1 MIGVVGGGQLAM
13 LLVEAGKKRDV
24 DVVVQTAAET
34 DPAAKKTKQVVL
46 QNPTSAEGTK
56 LLAEKSRLITF
67 ENEWIDIPSLLSLQN
82 NGVSFV
88 PRLQSIRPLINKI
101 TQRELLNSL
110 DIPCPDWLPVPL
122 ETLDKSSEIE
132 IPADWGFPLMAK
144 AAKGGYDGKGTK
156 IVKNL
161 KQLQEF
167 FQAKTEEQWML
178 EKWIPFDK
186 ELSIVSS
193 RDSKGI
199 VRSLPI
205 VETYQSKQV
214 CDWVLAPAD
223 INHDVDLMVK
233 NIASSLLAELDYVG
247 VLAIEFFYGTEG
259 LLVNEIAPRTHNSGH
274 FSIDACSSSQF
285 DQQICITAGI
295 DVPMPEMLVNGA
307 LMANLLGLQSNF
319 PISLDKRLDDLR
331 SIPGVKLH
339 WYEKEEEKKGRK
351 LGHVTYLLN
360 NEDPL
365 SRKKEALEILKIIRS
380 IWPTS

>member
-24 DVVVQTAAET
+24 DVVVQTPSKT
-34 DPAAKKTKQVVL
+34 DPAAKKTKKIIL
-46 QNPTSAEGTK
+46 YDPTNAEGTK
-56 LLAEKSRLITF
+56 LLAEKTPLITF
-67 ENEWIDIPSLLSLQN
+67 ENEWVDIPSLISLQD

-110 DIPCPDWLPVPL
+110 DIPCPDWVAIPL
-122 ETLDKSSEIE
+122 ENSSETHL
-132 IPADWGFPLMAK
+132 PANWRFPLMAK
-144 AAKGGYDGKGTK
+144 AAKGGYDGKGT
-156 IVKNL
+156 IIIKNL

-167 FQAKTEEQWML
+167 LEVQKAEQWML
-178 EKWIPFDK
+178 EKWISFDK

-233 NIASSLLAELDYVG
+233 NIVSSLLAELDYVG
-247 VLAIEFFYGTEG
+247 VIAIEFFYGPEG

-285 DQQICITAGI
+285 DQQICITSGI
-295 DVPMPEMLVNGA
+295 DVPTPEMLVDGA
-307 LMANLLGLQSNF
+307 LMANLLGLQSNY
-319 PISLDKRLDDLR
+319 PISLTQRLNNLR
-331 SIPGVKLH
+331 GIPGLNVH

-351 LGHVTYLLN
+351 LGHVTYILKN
-360 NEDPL
+360 KDAY
-365 SRKKEALEILKIIRS
+365 SRKKEALDVLKTIRS

>member
-24 DVVVQTAAET
+24 EVVVQTAVKT
-34 DPAAKKTKQVVL
+34 DPAAKKTNQLVL
-46 QNPTSAEGTK
+46 HDPTNPEGTK
-56 LLAEKSRLITF
+56 LLAEKTRLITF
-67 ENEWIDIPSLLSLQN
+67 ENEWVDISSLLSLEN

-110 DIPCPDWLPVPL
+110 DIPCPDWLAIPL
-122 ETLDKSSEIE
+122 KKSTEIDL
-132 IPADWGFPLMAK
+132 PADWGFPLMAK

-156 IVKNL
+156 IIKNL

-167 FQAKTEEQWML
+167 LSVEREGQWML
-178 EKWIPFDK
+178 EKWISFDK

-223 INHDVDLMVK
+223 INHDVDLMVR
-233 NIASSLLAELDYVG
+233 NIAASLLAELQYVG
-247 VLAIEFFYGTEG
+247 VIAIEFFYGSEG

-285 DQQICITAGI
+285 DQQICITSGI
-295 DVPMPEMLVNGA
+295 NVPMPEMLVNGA
-307 LMANLLGLQSNF
+307 LMANLLGLQSNY
-319 PISLDKRLDDLR
+319 PTSLTQRLDSLR
-331 SIPGVKLH
+331 DIPGLKVH
-339 WYEKEEEKKGRK
+339 WYDKEEEKKGRK

-360 NEDPL
+360 NKDAL
-365 SRKKEALEILKIIRS
+365 SRKKEALDVLQTIRS

>member
-13 LLVEAGKKRDV
+13 LLIEAGKKRDI
-24 DVVVQTAAET
+24 DVVVQTAAKT
-34 DPAAKKTKQVVL
+34 DPAAKKTNQVIL
-46 QNPTSAEGTK
+46 YDPKNPVGTK
-56 LLAEKSRLITF
+56 LLAEKTSLITF
-67 ENEWIDIPSLLSLQN
+67 ENEWVDISSLLSLEN

-88 PRLQSIRPLINKI
+88 PRLQSIKPLINKI

-110 DIPCPDWLPVPL
+110 DIPCPDWMAIPL
-122 ETLDKSSEIE
+122 KKSSEIDL
-132 IPADWGFPLMAK
+132 PADWGFPLMAK

-156 IVKNL
+156 IIKNL

-167 FQAKTEEQWML
+167 LVIEREEQWML
-178 EKWIPFDK
+178 EKWISFDK

-193 RDSKGI
+193 RDSKGV

-205 VETYQSKQV
+205 VETHQSKQV
-214 CDWVLAPAD
+214 CDWVLAPAE
-223 INHDVDLMVK
+223 INHDVDLMVR
-233 NIASSLLAELDYVG
+233 NIVASLLAELEYVG
-247 VLAIEFFYGTEG
+247 VIAIEFFYGSEG

-285 DQQICITAGI
+285 DQQICITSGI
-295 DVPMPEMLVNGA
+295 DVPIPEMLVNGA
-307 LMANLLGLQSNF
+307 LMANLLGLQSNY
-319 PISLDKRLDDLR
+319 PTSLTQRLDDLR
-331 SIPGVKLH
+331 SIPGLNVH

-360 NEDPL
+360 NKDAL
-365 SRKKEALEILKIIRS
+365 SRKKEALDVLQTIRS

>member
-13 LLVEAGKKRDV
+13 LLIEAGKKRNV
-24 DVVVQTAAET
+24 DVVVQTAAKT
-34 DPAAKKTKQVVL
+34 DPAAKKTNQLVL
-46 QNPTSAEGTK
+46 HDPTNPVGTK
-56 LLAEKSRLITF
+56 LLAEKTRLITF
-67 ENEWIDIPSLLSLQN
+67 ENEWVDISSLLSLEN

-110 DIPCPDWLPVPL
+110 DIPCPDWLAIPL
-122 ETLDKSSEIE
+122 KKSTEIDL
-132 IPADWGFPLMAK
+132 PADWGFPLMAK

-156 IVKNL
+156 IIKNL

-167 FQAKTEEQWML
+167 LSVEREGQWML
-178 EKWIPFDK
+178 EKWISFDK

-223 INHDVDLMVK
+223 INHDVDLMVR
-233 NIASSLLAELDYVG
+233 NIAASLLAELQYVG
-247 VLAIEFFYGTEG
+247 VIAIEFFYGSEG

-285 DQQICITAGI
+285 DQQICITSGI
-295 DVPMPEMLVNGA
+295 NVPMPEMLVNGA
-307 LMANLLGLQSNF
+307 LMANLLGLQSNY
-319 PISLDKRLDDLR
+319 PTSLTQRLDDLR
-331 SIPGVKLH
+331 GIPGLNVH

-360 NEDPL
+360 SKDAL
-365 SRKKEALEILKIIRS
+365 SRKKEALDVLQTIRS

>member
-24 DVVVQTAAET
+24 DVVVQTAAKT
-34 DPAAKKTKQVVL
+34 DPAAKKANQVIL
-46 QNPTSAEGTK
+46 HDPTNPVGTK
-56 LLAEKSRLITF
+56 LLAEKSCLITF
-67 ENEWIDIPSLLSLQN
+67 ENEWIDISSLLSLEN

-101 TQRELLNSL
+101 NQRELLNSL
-110 DIPCPDWLPVPL
+110 DIPCPDWLPIPIK
-122 ETLDKSSEIE
+122 KSSDIDL
-132 IPADWGFPLMAK
+132 PADWGFPLMAK

-156 IVKNL
+156 IIKNP

-167 FQAKTEEQWML
+167 LSIETEVQWML
-178 EKWIPFDK
+178 EKWVPFEK

-193 RDSKGI
+193 RDQNGV

-223 INHDVDLMVK
+223 INHDVDLMVR
-233 NIASSLLAELDYVG
+233 NIVSSLLAELDYVG
-247 VLAIEFFYGTEG
+247 VIAIEFFYGSEG
-259 LLVNEIAPRTHNSGH
+259 VLVNEIAPRTHNSGH

-285 DQQICITAGI
+285 DQQICITSGI
-295 DVPMPEMLVNGA
+295 NVPMPEMLVNGA
-307 LMANLLGLQSNF
+307 LMANLLGLQSNY
-319 PISLDKRLDDLR
+319 PITLSQRLDDLR
-331 SIPGVKLH
+331 SIPGLNVH

-351 LGHVTYLLN
+351 LGHVTYLLKN
-360 NEDPL
+360 KDAL
-365 SRKKEALEILKIIRS
+365 SRKKEALNVLKTIRS

>member
-13 LLVEAGKKRDV
+13 LLIEAGKKRNV
-24 DVVVQTAAET
+24 DVVVQTAAKT
-34 DPAAKKTKQVVL
+34 DPAAKKTNQLVL
-46 QNPTSAEGTK
+46 HDPTNPVGTK
-56 LLAEKSRLITF
+56 LLAEKTRLITF
-67 ENEWIDIPSLLSLQN
+67 ENEWVDISSLLSLEN

-110 DIPCPDWLPVPL
+110 DIPCPDWLAIPL
-122 ETLDKSSEIE
+122 KKSTEIDL
-132 IPADWGFPLMAK
+132 PADWGFPLMAK

-156 IVKNL
+156 IIKNL

-167 FQAKTEEQWML
+167 LSVEREGQWML
-178 EKWIPFDK
+178 EKWISFDK

-223 INHDVDLMVK
+223 INHDVDLMVR
-233 NIASSLLAELDYVG
+233 NIAASLLAELQYVG
-247 VLAIEFFYGTEG
+247 VIAIEFFYGSEG

-285 DQQICITAGI
+285 DQQICITSGI
-295 DVPMPEMLVNGA
+295 NVPMPEMLVNGA
-307 LMANLLGLQSNF
+307 LMANLLGLQSNY
-319 PISLDKRLDDLR
+319 PTSLTQRLDNLR
-331 SIPGVKLH
+331 GIPGLNVH

-360 NEDPL
+360 NKDAL
-365 SRKKEALEILKIIRS
+365 SRKKEALDVLQTIRS
-380 IWPTS
+380 IWPTP

>member
-13 LLVEAGKKRDV
+13 LLVEAGKRRDV
-24 DVVVQTAAET
+24 DVVVQTGANT

-46 QNPTSAEGTK
+46 NDPTNPDGTK
-56 LLAEKSRLITF
+56 LLAEKTRLITF
-67 ENEWIDIPSLLSLQN
+67 ENEWIDIPSLVSLEN
-82 NGVSFV
+82 NGVSFL
-88 PRLQSIRPLINKI
+88 PKLQSICPLINKI
-101 TQRELLNSL
+101 SQRELLNSL
-110 DIPCPDWLPVPL
+110 DIPCPDWLPIPL
-122 ETLDKSSEIE
+122 EKSSKIN
-132 IPADWGFPLMAK
+132 IPPDWTFPLMAK
-144 AAKGGYDGKGTK
+144 AARGGYDGKGTK
-156 IVKNL
+156 IIKNL

-167 FQAKTEEQWML
+167 IEVEREEPWML
-178 EKWIPFDK
+178 ERWVPFDK

-223 INHDVDLMVK
+223 VNHDVDLMVK
-233 NIASSLLAELDYVG
+233 NIVSSILAELDYVG
-247 VLAIEFFYGTEG
+247 VIAIEFFYGSEG

-274 FSIDACSSSQF
+274 FSIDACTSSQF
-285 DQQICITAGI
+285 DQQICITSGI
-295 DVPMPEMLVNGA
+295 NVPMPEMLVDGA
-307 LMANLLGLQSNF
+307 LMANLLGLQSNY
-319 PISLDKRLDDLR
+319 PLSLTQRLNNLR
-331 SIPGVKLH
+331 NIPGLNVH

-360 NEDPL
+360 NKDVL
-365 SRKKEALEILKIIRS
+365 SRKKEALEVLKKIRS

>member
-24 DVVVQTAAET
+24 DVVVQTAAKT
-34 DPAAKKTKQVVL
+34 DPAAKKTKQVILHDPKNAV
-46 QNPTSAEGTK
+46 GTK
-56 LLAEKSRLITF
+56 LLAEKSSLITF
-67 ENEWIDIPSLLSLQN
+67 ENEWVDIPSLLFLQN
-82 NGVSFV
+82 NGVSFI
-88 PRLQSIRPLINKI
+88 PRLQSISPLINKI

-110 DIPCPDWLPVPL
+110 DIPCPDWLPIPL
-122 ETLDKSSEIE
+122 EKVSKIDFPS
-132 IPADWGFPLMAK
+132 DWTFPMMAK

-156 IVKNL
+156 IIKNFKHL
-161 KQLQEF
+161 EELIEVD
-167 FQAKTEEQWML
+167 TEEQWML
-178 EKWIPFDK
+178 EKWVPFEK

-205 VETYQSKQV
+205 VETYQSRQV

-223 INHDVDLMVK
+223 IDHDVDLMVK
-233 NIASSLLAELDYVG
+233 NIVSSLLTELDYVG
-247 VLAIEFFYGTEG
+247 VIAIEFFYGAEG

-285 DQQICITAGI
+285 DQQICITSGI
-295 DVPMPEMLVNGA
+295 DVPMPEMLAEGA
-307 LMANLLGLQSNF
+307 LMANLLGLQSHY
-319 PISLDKRLDDLR
+319 PISLSQRLDNLR
-331 SIPGVKLH
+331 AIPGLKVH

-360 NEDPL
+360 NKDVTN
-365 SRKKEALEILKIIRS
+365 RKKEALDVLKTIRS

>member
-13 LLVEAGKKRDV
+13 LLIEAGKKRDI
-24 DVVVQTAAET
+24 DVVVQTAAKT
-34 DPAAKKTKQVVL
+34 DPAAKKTNQVIL
-46 QNPTSAEGTK
+46 HDPTNPVGTK
-56 LLAEKSRLITF
+56 LLAEKTSLITF
-67 ENEWIDIPSLLSLQN
+67 ENEWVDISSLLSLEN

-88 PRLQSIRPLINKI
+88 PRLQSIKPLINKI

-110 DIPCPDWLPVPL
+110 DIPCPDWMAIPL
-122 ETLDKSSEIE
+122 KKSSEIDL
-132 IPADWGFPLMAK
+132 PADWGFPLMAK

-156 IVKNL
+156 IIKNL

-167 FQAKTEEQWML
+167 LVIEREEQWML
-178 EKWIPFDK
+178 EKWISFDK

-193 RDSKGI
+193 RDSKGV

-214 CDWVLAPAD
+214 CDWVLAPAE
-223 INHDVDLMVK
+223 INHDVDLMVR
-233 NIASSLLAELDYVG
+233 NIVASLLAELEYVG
-247 VLAIEFFYGTEG
+247 VIAIEFFYGSEG

-285 DQQICITAGI
+285 DQQICITSGI
-295 DVPMPEMLVNGA
+295 DVPIPEMLVNGA
-307 LMANLLGLQSNF
+307 LMANLLGLQSNY
-319 PISLDKRLDDLR
+319 PTSLTQRLDDLR
-331 SIPGVKLH
+331 SIPGLNVH

-360 NEDPL
+360 NKDAL
-365 SRKKEALEILKIIRS
+365 SRKKEALDVLQTIRS

>member
-13 LLVEAGKKRDV
+13 LLIEAGKKRNV
-24 DVVVQTAAET
+24 DVVVQTAAKT
-34 DPAAKKTKQVVL
+34 DPAAKKTNQLVL
-46 QNPTSAEGTK
+46 HDPTNPVGTK
-56 LLAEKSRLITF
+56 LLAEKTRLITF
-67 ENEWIDIPSLLSLQN
+67 ENEWVDISSLLSLEN

-110 DIPCPDWLPVPL
+110 DIPCPDWLAIPL
-122 ETLDKSSEIE
+122 KKSTEIDL
-132 IPADWGFPLMAK
+132 PADWGFPLMAK

-156 IVKNL
+156 IIKNL

-167 FQAKTEEQWML
+167 LSVEREGQWML
-178 EKWIPFDK
+178 EKWISFDK

-223 INHDVDLMVK
+223 INHDVDLMVR
-233 NIASSLLAELDYVG
+233 NIAASLLAELQYVG
-247 VLAIEFFYGTEG
+247 VIAIEFFYGSEG

-285 DQQICITAGI
+285 DQQICFTSGI
-295 DVPMPEMLVNGA
+295 NVPMPEMLVNGA
-307 LMANLLGLQSNF
+307 LMANLLGLQSNY
-319 PISLDKRLDDLR
+319 PTSLTKRLDDLR
-331 SIPGVKLH
+331 GIPGLNVH

-360 NEDPL
+360 NKDAL
-365 SRKKEALEILKIIRS
+365 SRKKEALDVLQTIRS
-380 IWPTS
+380 IWPNS

>member
-13 LLVEAGKKRDV
+13 LLIEAGKKRNV
-24 DVVVQTAAET
+24 DVVVQTAAKT
-34 DPAAKKTKQVVL
+34 DPAAKKTNQLVL
-46 QNPTSAEGTK
+46 HDPTNPVGTK
-56 LLAEKSRLITF
+56 LLAEKTRLITF
-67 ENEWIDIPSLLSLQN
+67 ENEWVDISSLLSLEN

-110 DIPCPDWLPVPL
+110 DIPCPDWLAIPL
-122 ETLDKSSEIE
+122 KKSTEIDL
-132 IPADWGFPLMAK
+132 PADWGFPLMAK

-156 IVKNL
+156 IIKNL

-167 FQAKTEEQWML
+167 LSVEREGQWML
-178 EKWIPFDK
+178 EKWISFDK

-223 INHDVDLMVK
+223 INHDVDLMVR
-233 NIASSLLAELDYVG
+233 NIAASLLAELQYVG
-247 VLAIEFFYGTEG
+247 VIAIEFFYGSEG

-285 DQQICITAGI
+285 DQQICITSGI
-295 DVPMPEMLVNGA
+295 NVPMPEMLVNGA
-307 LMANLLGLQSNF
+307 LMANLLGLQSNY
-319 PISLDKRLDDLR
+319 PTSLTQRLDDLR
-331 SIPGVKLH
+331 GIPGLNVH

-360 NEDPL
+360 NKDAL
-365 SRKKEALEILKIIRS
+365 SRKKEALDVLQTIRS

>member
-13 LLVEAGKKRDV
+13 LLIEAGKKRNV
-24 DVVVQTAAET
+24 DVVVQTAAKT
-34 DPAAKKTKQVVL
+34 DPAAKKTNQLVL
-46 QNPTSAEGTK
+46 HDPTNPVGTK
-56 LLAEKSRLITF
+56 LLAEKTRLITF
-67 ENEWIDIPSLLSLQN
+67 ENEWVDISSLLSLEN

-110 DIPCPDWLPVPL
+110 DIPCPDWLAIPL
-122 ETLDKSSEIE
+122 KKSTEIDL
-132 IPADWGFPLMAK
+132 PADWGFPLMAK

-156 IVKNL
+156 IIKNL
-161 KQLQEF
+161 KQLHEF
-167 FQAKTEEQWML
+167 LSVEREGQWML
-178 EKWIPFDK
+178 EKWISFDK

-223 INHDVDLMVK
+223 INHDVDLMVR
-233 NIASSLLAELDYVG
+233 NIAASLLAELQYVG
-247 VLAIEFFYGTEG
+247 VIAIEFFYGSEG

-285 DQQICITAGI
+285 DQQICITSGI
-295 DVPMPEMLVNGA
+295 NVPMPEMLVNGA
-307 LMANLLGLQSNF
+307 LMANLLGLQSNY
-319 PISLDKRLDDLR
+319 PTSLTQRLDNLR
-331 SIPGVKLH
+331 GIPGLNVH

-360 NEDPL
+360 NKDAL
-365 SRKKEALEILKIIRS
+365 SRKKEALDVLQTIRS

>member
-13 LLVEAGKKRDV
+13 LLIEAGKKRDI
-24 DVVVQTAAET
+24 DVVVQTAAKT
-34 DPAAKKTKQVVL
+34 DPAAKKTNQVIL
-46 QNPTSAEGTK
+46 YDPTNPVGTK
-56 LLAEKSRLITF
+56 LLAEKTSLITF
-67 ENEWIDIPSLLSLQN
+67 ENEWVDISSLLSLEN

-88 PRLQSIRPLINKI
+88 PRLQSIKPLINKI

-110 DIPCPDWLPVPL
+110 DIPCPDWMAIPL
-122 ETLDKSSEIE
+122 KKSSEIDL
-132 IPADWGFPLMAK
+132 PADWGFPLMAK

-156 IVKNL
+156 IIKNL

-167 FQAKTEEQWML
+167 LVIEREEQWML
-178 EKWIPFDK
+178 EKWISFDK

-193 RDSKGI
+193 RDSKGV

-205 VETYQSKQV
+205 VETHQSKQV
-214 CDWVLAPAD
+214 CDWVLAPAE
-223 INHDVDLMVK
+223 INHDVDLMVR
-233 NIASSLLAELDYVG
+233 NIVASLLAELEYVG
-247 VLAIEFFYGTEG
+247 VIAIEFFYGSEG

-285 DQQICITAGI
+285 DQQICITSGI

-307 LMANLLGLQSNF
+307 LMANLLGLQSNY
-319 PISLDKRLDDLR
+319 PTSLTQRLDDLR
-331 SIPGVKLH
+331 SIPGLNVH

-360 NEDPL
+360 NKDAL
-365 SRKKEALEILKIIRS
+365 SRKKEALDVLQTIRS

>member
-13 LLVEAGKKRDV
+13 LLIEAGKKRNV
-24 DVVVQTAAET
+24 DVVVQTAAKT
-34 DPAAKKTKQVVL
+34 DPAAKKTNQLVL
-46 QNPTSAEGTK
+46 HDPTNPVGTK
-56 LLAEKSRLITF
+56 LLAEKTRLITF
-67 ENEWIDIPSLLSLQN
+67 ENEWVDISSLLSLEN

-110 DIPCPDWLPVPL
+110 DIPCPDWLAIPL
-122 ETLDKSSEIE
+122 KKSTEIDL
-132 IPADWGFPLMAK
+132 PADWGFPLMAK

-156 IVKNL
+156 VIKNL

-167 FQAKTEEQWML
+167 LLVEREEQWML
-178 EKWIPFDK
+178 EKWISFDK

-223 INHDVDLMVK
+223 INHDVDLMVR
-233 NIASSLLAELDYVG
+233 NIAASLLAELQYVG
-247 VLAIEFFYGTEG
+247 VIAIEFFYGSEG

-285 DQQICITAGI
+285 DQQICITSGI

-307 LMANLLGLQSNF
+307 LMANLLGLQSNY
-319 PISLDKRLDDLR
+319 PTSLTQRLDNLR
-331 SIPGVKLH
+331 GIPGLHVH

-360 NEDPL
+360 NKDAL
-365 SRKKEALEILKIIRS
+365 SRKKEALDVLQTIRS
-380 IWPTS
+380 IWPNS

>member
-13 LLVEAGKKRDV
+13 LLIEAGKKRNV
-24 DVVVQTAAET
+24 DVVVQTAAKT
-34 DPAAKKTKQVVL
+34 DPAAKKTNQVIL
-46 QNPTSAEGTK
+46 HDPTNPVGTK
-56 LLAEKSRLITF
+56 LLAEKTRLITF
-67 ENEWIDIPSLLSLQN
+67 ENEWVDISSLLSLEN

-110 DIPCPDWLPVPL
+110 DIPCPDWLAIPL
-122 ETLDKSSEIE
+122 KKSTEIDL
-132 IPADWGFPLMAK
+132 PADWGFPLMAK

-156 IVKNL
+156 IIKNL

-167 FQAKTEEQWML
+167 LSVEREGQWML
-178 EKWIPFDK
+178 EKWISFDK

-223 INHDVDLMVK
+223 INHDVDLMVR
-233 NIASSLLAELDYVG
+233 NIAASLLAELEYVG
-247 VLAIEFFYGTEG
+247 VIAIEFFYGSEG

-285 DQQICITAGI
+285 DQQICITSGI

-307 LMANLLGLQSNF
+307 LMANLLGLQSNH
-319 PISLDKRLDDLR
+319 PTSLTQRLDNLR
-331 SIPGVKLH
+331 SIPGLNVH

-360 NEDPL
+360 NKDAL
-365 SRKKEALEILKIIRS
+365 SRKKEALDVLQTIRS
-380 IWPTS
+380 IWPNS

>member
-13 LLVEAGKKRDV
+13 LLIEAGKKRNV
-24 DVVVQTAAET
+24 DVVVQTAAKT
-34 DPAAKKTKQVVL
+34 DPAAKKTNQLVL
-46 QNPTSAEGTK
+46 HDPTNPEGTK
-56 LLAEKSRLITF
+56 LLAEKTRLITF
-67 ENEWIDIPSLLSLQN
+67 ENEWVDISSLLSLEN

-110 DIPCPDWLPVPL
+110 DIPCPDWLAIPL
-122 ETLDKSSEIE
+122 KKSTEIDL
-132 IPADWGFPLMAK
+132 PADWGFPLMAK

-156 IVKNL
+156 IIKNL

-167 FQAKTEEQWML
+167 LSVEREGQWML
-178 EKWIPFDK
+178 EKWISFDK

-223 INHDVDLMVK
+223 INHDVDLMVR
-233 NIASSLLAELDYVG
+233 NIAASLLAELEYVG
-247 VLAIEFFYGTEG
+247 VIAIEFFYGSEG

-285 DQQICITAGI
+285 DQQICITSGI
-295 DVPMPEMLVNGA
+295 KVPMPEMLVDGA
-307 LMANLLGLQSNF
+307 LMANLLGLQSNY
-319 PISLDKRLDDLR
+319 PITLSKRLDDLR
-331 SIPGVKLH
+331 AIPGLNVH

-351 LGHVTYLLN
+351 LGHVTYLLKN
-360 NEDPL
+360 KDAI
-365 SRKKEALEILKIIRS
+365 SRKKEALDILKTIRS
-380 IWPTS
+380 IWPAS

>member
-24 DVVVQTAAET
+24 DVVVQTAAKT
-34 DPAAKKTKQVVL
+34 DPAAKKSNHVVL
-46 QNPTSAEGTK
+46 YDPTNPLGTK
-56 LLAEKSRLITF
+56 LLSEKSHLITF
-67 ENEWIDIPSLLSLQN
+67 ENEWVDISSLLSLQN
-82 NGVSFV
+82 NGVSFL
-88 PRLQSIRPLINKI
+88 PKLEAIRPLINKI

-110 DIPCPDWLPVPL
+110 GIPCPDWLPIPL
-122 ETLDKSSEIE
+122 TKSSEFDL
-132 IPADWGFPLMAK
+132 PADWGFPLMAK
-144 AAKGGYDGKGTK
+144 AAKGGYDGKGTR
-156 IVKNL
+156 IIKNF

-167 FQAKTEEQWML
+167 LVIQKEEQWML
-178 EKWIPFDK
+178 EKWVSFDK

-214 CDWVLAPAD
+214 CDWVLAPAH
-223 INHDVDLMVK
+223 INHDVELMVR
-233 NIASSLLAELDYVG
+233 NIVSSLLAELDYVG
-247 VLAIEFFYGTEG
+247 VIAIEFFYGSEG

-285 DQQICITAGI
+285 DQQICITSGI

-307 LMANLLGLQSNF
+307 LMANLLGLQSDY
-319 PISLDKRLDDLR
+319 PITLTQRLDDLR
-331 SIPGVKLH
+331 SLPGLNVY
-339 WYEKEEEKKGRK
+339 WYEKEDEKKGRK

-360 NEDPL
+360 NKDPL
-365 SRKKEALEILKIIRS
+365 SRKKEALDVLKTIRS
-380 IWPTS
+380 IWPT

>member
-13 LLVEAGKKRDV
+13 LLIEAGKKRNV
-24 DVVVQTAAET
+24 DVVVQTAAKT
-34 DPAAKKTKQVVL
+34 DPAAKKTNQLVL
-46 QNPTSAEGTK
+46 HDPTNPVGTK
-56 LLAEKSRLITF
+56 LLAEKTRLITF
-67 ENEWIDIPSLLSLQN
+67 ENEWVDISSLLSLEN

-110 DIPCPDWLPVPL
+110 DIPCPDWLAIPL
-122 ETLDKSSEIE
+122 KKSTEIDL
-132 IPADWGFPLMAK
+132 PADWGFPLMAK

-156 IVKNL
+156 IIKNL

-167 FQAKTEEQWML
+167 LSVEREGQWML
-178 EKWIPFDK
+178 EKWISFDK

-223 INHDVDLMVK
+223 INHDVDLMVR
-233 NIASSLLAELDYVG
+233 NIAASLLAELQYVG
-247 VLAIEFFYGTEG
+247 VIAIEFFYGSEG

-285 DQQICITAGI
+285 DQQICITSGI
-295 DVPMPEMLVNGA
+295 NVPMPEMLVNGA
-307 LMANLLGLQSNF
+307 LMANLLGLQSNY
-319 PISLDKRLDDLR
+319 PTSLTQRLDNLR
-331 SIPGVKLH
+331 AIPGLNVH

-360 NEDPL
+360 NKDAL
-365 SRKKEALEILKIIRS
+365 SRKKEALDVLQTIRS

>member
-13 LLVEAGKKRDV
+13 LLIEAGKKRNV
-24 DVVVQTAAET
+24 DVVVQTAAKT
-34 DPAAKKTKQVVL
+34 DPAAKKTNQLVL
-46 QNPTSAEGTK
+46 HDPTNPVGTK
-56 LLAEKSRLITF
+56 LLAEKTRLITF
-67 ENEWIDIPSLLSLQN
+67 ENEWVDISSLLSLEN

-110 DIPCPDWLPVPL
+110 DIPCPDWLAIPL
-122 ETLDKSSEIE
+122 KKSTEIDL
-132 IPADWGFPLMAK
+132 PADWGFPLMAK

-156 IVKNL
+156 IIKNL

-167 FQAKTEEQWML
+167 LSVEREGQWML
-178 EKWIPFDK
+178 EKWISFDK

-223 INHDVDLMVK
+223 INHDVDLMVR
-233 NIASSLLAELDYVG
+233 NIAASLLAELQYVG
-247 VLAIEFFYGTEG
+247 VIAIEFFYGSEG

-285 DQQICITAGI
+285 DQQICITSGI

-307 LMANLLGLQSNF
+307 LMANLLGLQSNH
-319 PISLDKRLDDLR
+319 PTSLTQRLDNLR
-331 SIPGVKLH
+331 GIPGLNVH

-360 NEDPL
+360 NKDAL
-365 SRKKEALEILKIIRS
+365 SRKKEALDVLQTIRS
-380 IWPTS
+380 IWPSS

>member
-13 LLVEAGKKRDV
+13 LLIEAGKKRNV
-24 DVVVQTAAET
+24 DVVVQTASKT
-34 DPAAKKTKQVVL
+34 DPAAKKTNKLVL
-46 QNPTSAEGTK
+46 HDPTNPVGTK
-56 LLAEKSRLITF
+56 LLAEKTRLITF
-67 ENEWIDIPSLLSLQN
+67 ENEWVDISSLLSLEKD
-82 NGVSFV
+82 GVSFV

-110 DIPCPDWLPVPL
+110 DIPCPDWLAIPL
-122 ETLDKSSEIE
+122 GNSSEIDL
-132 IPADWGFPLMAK
+132 PSDWGFPLMAK

-156 IVKNL
+156 IIKNL

-167 FQAKTEEQWML
+167 LLLEREGQWML
-178 EKWIPFDK
+178 EKWISFDK

-223 INHDVDLMVK
+223 INHDVDLMVR
-233 NIASSLLAELDYVG
+233 NIAASLLAELEYVG
-247 VLAIEFFYGTEG
+247 VIAIEFFYGSEG

-285 DQQICITAGI
+285 DQQICITSGI
-295 DVPMPEMLVNGA
+295 NVPMPEMLVNGA
-307 LMANLLGLQSNF
+307 LMANLLGLQSNY
-319 PISLDKRLDDLR
+319 PTSLTQRLDNLR
-331 SIPGVKLH
+331 GIPGLNVH

-360 NEDPL
+360 NKDAL
-365 SRKKEALEILKIIRS
+365 SRKKEALDVLQTIRS

>member
-13 LLVEAGKKRDV
+13 LLVEAGKKRDI
-24 DVVVQTAAET
+24 DVVVQTAAKT
-34 DPAAKKTKQVVL
+34 DPAAKKTNQVIL
-46 QNPTSAEGTK
+46 HDPTNPVGTK
-56 LLAEKSRLITF
+56 LLAEKTSLITF
-67 ENEWIDIPSLLSLQN
+67 ENEWVDISSLLSLEN

-110 DIPCPDWLPVPL
+110 DIPCPDWIAIPL
-122 ETLDKSSEIE
+122 EKPSEIDL
-132 IPADWGFPLMAK
+132 PADWGFPLMAK

-156 IVKNL
+156 IIKNL
-161 KQLQEF
+161 KQLEEF
-167 FQAKTEEQWML
+167 LVIEREEQWML
-178 EKWIPFDK
+178 EKWISFDK

-193 RDSKGI
+193 RDSKGV

-223 INHDVDLMVK
+223 INHDVDLMVR
-233 NIASSLLAELDYVG
+233 NIVASLLAQLEYVG
-247 VLAIEFFYGTEG
+247 VIAIEFFYGSEG

-285 DQQICITAGI
+285 DQQICITTGI

-307 LMANLLGLQSNF
+307 LMANLLGLQSNY
-319 PISLDKRLDDLR
+319 PTSLTQRLDDLR
-331 SIPGVKLH
+331 SIPGLNVH

-360 NEDPL
+360 NKDAL
-365 SRKKEALEILKIIRS
+365 SRKTEALDVLQTIRS

>member
-13 LLVEAGKKRDV
+13 LLIEAGKKRNV
-24 DVVVQTAAET
+24 DVVVQTAAKT
-34 DPAAKKTKQVVL
+34 DPAAKKTKQLVL
-46 QNPTSAEGTK
+46 HDPTNPVGTK
-56 LLAEKSRLITF
+56 LLAEKTRLITF
-67 ENEWIDIPSLLSLQN
+67 ENEWVDISSLLSLEN

-110 DIPCPDWLPVPL
+110 DIPCPDWLAIPL
-122 ETLDKSSEIE
+122 KKSTEIDL
-132 IPADWGFPLMAK
+132 PADWGFPLMAK

-156 IVKNL
+156 IIKNL

-167 FQAKTEEQWML
+167 LSVEREGQWML
-178 EKWIPFDK
+178 EKWISFDK

-193 RDSKGI
+193 RDSKGV

-223 INHDVDLMVK
+223 INHDVDLMVR
-233 NIASSLLAELDYVG
+233 NIAASLLAELQYVG
-247 VLAIEFFYGTEG
+247 VIAIEFFYGSEG

-285 DQQICITAGI
+285 DQQICITSGI
-295 DVPMPEMLVNGA
+295 NVPMPEMLVNGA
-307 LMANLLGLQSNF
+307 LMANLLGLQSNY
-319 PISLDKRLDDLR
+319 PTSLTQRLDNLR
-331 SIPGVKLH
+331 GIPGLNVH

-360 NEDPL
+360 NKDAL
-365 SRKKEALEILKIIRS
+365 SRKKEALDVLQTIRS

>member
-13 LLVEAGKKRDV
+13 LLIEAGKKRNV
-24 DVVVQTAAET
+24 DVVVQTAAKT
-34 DPAAKKTKQVVL
+34 DPAAKKTKQLVL
-46 QNPTSAEGTK
+46 HDPTNPVGTK
-56 LLAEKSRLITF
+56 LLAEKTRLITF
-67 ENEWIDIPSLLSLQN
+67 ENEWVDISSLLSLEN

-110 DIPCPDWLPVPL
+110 DIPCPDWLAIPL
-122 ETLDKSSEIE
+122 KKSTEIDL
-132 IPADWGFPLMAK
+132 PADWGFPLMAK

-156 IVKNL
+156 IIKNL

-167 FQAKTEEQWML
+167 LSVEREGQWML
-178 EKWIPFDK
+178 EKWISFDK

-223 INHDVDLMVK
+223 INHDVDLMVR
-233 NIASSLLAELDYVG
+233 NIAASLLAELQYVG
-247 VLAIEFFYGTEG
+247 VIAIEFFYGSEG

-285 DQQICITAGI
+285 DQQICITSGI
-295 DVPMPEMLVNGA
+295 NVPMPEMLVNGA
-307 LMANLLGLQSNF
+307 LMANLLGLQSNY
-319 PISLDKRLDDLR
+319 PTSLTQRLDDLR
-331 SIPGVKLH
+331 GIPGLNVH

-360 NEDPL
+360 NKDAL
-365 SRKKEALEILKIIRS
+365 SRKKEALDVLQTIRL

>member
-13 LLVEAGKKRDV
+13 LLIEAGKKRNV
-24 DVVVQTAAET
+24 DVVVQTAAKT
-34 DPAAKKTKQVVL
+34 DPAAKKTNQLVL
-46 QNPTSAEGTK
+46 HDPTNPVGTK
-56 LLAEKSRLITF
+56 LLAEKTRLITF
-67 ENEWIDIPSLLSLQN
+67 ENEWVDISSLLSLEN

-110 DIPCPDWLPVPL
+110 DIPCPDWLAIPL
-122 ETLDKSSEIE
+122 KKSTEIDL
-132 IPADWGFPLMAK
+132 PADWGFPLMAK

-156 IVKNL
+156 IIKNL

-167 FQAKTEEQWML
+167 LSVEREGQWML
-178 EKWIPFDK
+178 EKWISFDK

-223 INHDVDLMVK
+223 INHDVDLMVR
-233 NIASSLLAELDYVG
+233 NIAASLLAELQYVG
-247 VLAIEFFYGTEG
+247 VIAIEFFYGSEG

-285 DQQICITAGI
+285 DQQICITSGI

-307 LMANLLGLQSNF
+307 LMANLLGLQSNY
-319 PISLDKRLDDLR
+319 PTSLTQRLDNLR
-331 SIPGVKLH
+331 GIPGLNVH

-360 NEDPL
+360 NKDAL
-365 SRKKEALEILKIIRS
+365 SRKKEALDILQTIRS

>member
-13 LLVEAGKKRDV
+13 LLIEAGKKRDI
-24 DVVVQTAAET
+24 DVVVQTGAKT
-34 DPAAKKTKQVVL
+34 DPAAKKTNQVIL
-46 QNPTSAEGTK
+46 HDPTNPVGTK
-56 LLAEKSRLITF
+56 LLAEKTSLITF
-67 ENEWIDIPSLLSLQN
+67 ENEWVDISSLLSLEN

-110 DIPCPDWLPVPL
+110 DIPCPDWMAIPL
-122 ETLDKSSEIE
+122 KKSSEIDL
-132 IPADWGFPLMAK
+132 PADWGFPLMAK

-156 IVKNL
+156 IIKNL

-167 FQAKTEEQWML
+167 LVIEREEQWML
-178 EKWIPFDK
+178 EKWISFDK

-193 RDSKGI
+193 RDSKGV

-205 VETYQSKQV
+205 VETHQSKQV
-214 CDWVLAPAD
+214 CDWVLAPAE
-223 INHDVDLMVK
+223 INHDVDLMVR
-233 NIASSLLAELDYVG
+233 NIVASLLAELEYVG
-247 VLAIEFFYGTEG
+247 VIAIEFFYGSEG

-285 DQQICITAGI
+285 DQQICITSGI
-295 DVPMPEMLVNGA
+295 DVPIPEMLVNGA
-307 LMANLLGLQSNF
+307 LMANLLGLQSNY
-319 PISLDKRLDDLR
+319 PTSLTQRLDDLR
-331 SIPGVKLH
+331 SIPGLNVH

-360 NEDPL
+360 NKDAL
-365 SRKKEALEILKIIRS
+365 SRKKEALDVLQTIRS

>member
-13 LLVEAGKKRDV
+13 LLIEAGKKRNV
-24 DVVVQTAAET
+24 DVVVQTAAKT
-34 DPAAKKTKQVVL
+34 DPAAKKTKQLVL
-46 QNPTSAEGTK
+46 HNPTNPVGTK
-56 LLAEKSRLITF
+56 LLAEKTRLITF
-67 ENEWIDIPSLLSLQN
+67 ENEWVDISSLLSLEN

-110 DIPCPDWLPVPL
+110 DIPCPDWLAIPL
-122 ETLDKSSEIE
+122 KKSTEIDL
-132 IPADWGFPLMAK
+132 PADWGFPLMAK

-156 IVKNL
+156 IIKNL

-167 FQAKTEEQWML
+167 LSVEREGQWML
-178 EKWIPFDK
+178 EKWISFDK

-223 INHDVDLMVK
+223 INHDVDLMVR
-233 NIASSLLAELDYVG
+233 NIAASLLAELQYVG
-247 VLAIEFFYGTEG
+247 VIAIEFFYGSEG

-285 DQQICITAGI
+285 DQQICITSGI
-295 DVPMPEMLVNGA
+295 NVPIPEMLVNGA
-307 LMANLLGLQSNF
+307 LMANLLGLQSNY
-319 PISLDKRLDDLR
+319 PTSLTQRLDNLR
-331 SIPGVKLH
+331 GIPGLNVH

-360 NEDPL
+360 NKDAL
-365 SRKKEALEILKIIRS
+365 SRKKEALDVLQTIRS

>member
-24 DVVVQTAAET
+24 DVIVQTGAKT
-34 DPAAKKTKQVVL
+34 DPAAKKTNQVVL
-46 QNPTSAEGTK
+46 HNPTNAEGTK
-56 LLAEKSRLITF
+56 LLAEKSRMITF
-67 ENEWIDIPSLLSLQN
+67 ENEWVDIPSLISLQN

-88 PRLQSIRPLINKI
+88 PRLQSIKPLINKI

-110 DIPCPDWLPVPL
+110 DIPCPDWLAIPL
-122 ETLDKSSEIE
+122 EKSSEIE
-132 IPADWGFPLMAK
+132 IPADWEFPLMAK

-156 IVKNL
+156 IIKNL

-167 FQAKTEEQWML
+167 IQVQTKEQWML
-178 EKWIPFDK
+178 EKWVSFDK

-199 VRSLPI
+199 VRCLPI
-205 VETYQSKQV
+205 VETFQSKQV

-223 INHDVDLMVK
+223 IKHDVELMVK
-233 NIASSLLAELDYVG
+233 NIVSSLLAELDYVG
-247 VLAIEFFYGTEG
+247 VLAIEFFYGSEG

-285 DQQICITAGI
+285 DQQICITSGI
-295 DVPMPEMLVNGA
+295 NVPMPEMLVNGA
-307 LMANLLGLQSNF
+307 LMANLLGLQSNY
-319 PISLDKRLDDLR
+319 PTSLTQRLDDLR
-331 SIPGVKLH
+331 GIPGLNVH

-360 NEDPL
+360 NKDAL
-365 SRKKEALEILKIIRS
+365 SRKKEALDVLQTIRS

>member
-13 LLVEAGKKRDV
+13 LLIEAGKKRNV
-24 DVVVQTAAET
+24 DVVVQTAAKT
-34 DPAAKKTKQVVL
+34 DPAAKKTNQLVL
-46 QNPTSAEGTK
+46 HDPTNPVGTK
-56 LLAEKSRLITF
+56 LLAEKTRLITF
-67 ENEWIDIPSLLSLQN
+67 ENEWVDISSLLSLEN

-110 DIPCPDWLPVPL
+110 DIPCPDWLAIPL
-122 ETLDKSSEIE
+122 KKSTEIDL
-132 IPADWGFPLMAK
+132 PADWGFPLMAK

-156 IVKNL
+156 IIKNL

-167 FQAKTEEQWML
+167 LSVEREGQWML
-178 EKWIPFDK
+178 EKWISFDK

-223 INHDVDLMVK
+223 INHDVDLMVR
-233 NIASSLLAELDYVG
+233 NIAASLLAELQYVG
-247 VLAIEFFYGTEG
+247 VIAIEFFYGSEG

-285 DQQICITAGI
+285 DQQICITSGI

-307 LMANLLGLQSNF
+307 LMANLLGLQSNH
-319 PISLDKRLDDLR
+319 PTSLTQRLDNLR
-331 SIPGVKLH
+331 GIPGLNVH

-360 NEDPL
+360 NKDAL
-365 SRKKEALEILKIIRS
+365 SRKKEALDVLQTIRS
-380 IWPTS
+380 IWPNS

>member
-24 DVVVQTAAET
+24 DVVVQTAAKT
-34 DPAAKKTKQVVL
+34 DPAAKKTNQVVL
-46 QNPTSAEGTK
+46 LNPTNAEGTK
-56 LLAEKSRLITF
+56 LLAEKTRLITF

-88 PRLQSIRPLINKI
+88 PRLQSIKPLINKI
-101 TQRELLNSL
+101 TQREFLNSL
-110 DIPCPDWLPVPL
+110 DIPCPDWLPIPL
-122 ETLDKSSEIE
+122 EKSSKLE
-132 IPADWGFPLMAK
+132 IPSDWEFPLMAK

-156 IVKNL
+156 IIKNL

-167 FQAKTEEQWML
+167 FLVQKDEQWML
-178 EKWIPFDK
+178 EKWVSFDK

-233 NIASSLLAELDYVG
+233 NIVSSLLAELDYVG
-247 VLAIEFFYGTEG
+247 VLAIEFFYGSEG

-285 DQQICITAGI
+285 DQQICITSGI
-295 DVPMPEMLVNGA
+295 DAPIPEMLVNGA
-307 LMANLLGLQSNF
+307 LMANLLGLQSNY
-319 PISLDKRLDDLR
+319 PISLTQRLDDLR
-331 SIPGVKLH
+331 GIPGVNVH

-360 NEDPL
+360 NKDAL
-365 SRKKEALEILKIIRS
+365 SRKKEALDVLKTIRS
-380 IWPTS
+380 IWPAS

>member
-13 LLVEAGKKRDV
+13 LLIEAGKKRNV
-24 DVVVQTAAET
+24 DVVVQTAAKT
-34 DPAAKKTKQVVL
+34 DPAAKKTNQIIL
-46 QNPTSAEGTK
+46 HDPTNPEGTK
-56 LLAEKSRLITF
+56 LLAEKTRLITF
-67 ENEWIDIPSLLSLQN
+67 ENEWVDISSLLSLEN

-110 DIPCPDWLPVPL
+110 DIPCPDWLAIPL
-122 ETLDKSSEIE
+122 KKSSEIDL
-132 IPADWGFPLMAK
+132 PADWGFPLMAK

-156 IVKNL
+156 IIKNL

-167 FQAKTEEQWML
+167 LLVEREEQWML
-178 EKWIPFDK
+178 EKWISFDK

-223 INHDVDLMVK
+223 IKHDVELMVR
-233 NIASSLLAELDYVG
+233 NIAASLLAELEYVG
-247 VLAIEFFYGTEG
+247 VIAIEFFYGSEG

-285 DQQICITAGI
+285 DQQICIASGI
-295 DVPMPEMLVNGA
+295 NVPMPEMLVNGA
-307 LMANLLGLQSNF
+307 LMANLLGLQSNYAT
-319 PISLDKRLDDLR
+319 SLTQRLDDLR
-331 SIPGVKLH
+331 GIPGLNVH

-351 LGHVTYLLN
+351 LGHVTYLLKN
-360 NEDPL
+360 KDAL
-365 SRKKEALEILKIIRS
+365 SRKKEALDVLQTIRS

>member
-13 LLVEAGKKRDV
+13 LLIEAGKKRDI
-24 DVVVQTAAET
+24 DVVVQTGAKT
-34 DPAAKKTKQVVL
+34 DPAAKKTNQLVL
-46 QNPTSAEGTK
+46 HDPTNPVGTK
-56 LLAEKSRLITF
+56 LLAEKTSLITF
-67 ENEWIDIPSLLSLQN
+67 ENEWVDISSLLSLEN
-82 NGVSFV
+82 KGVSFV

-110 DIPCPDWLPVPL
+110 DIPCPDWLAIPL
-122 ETLDKSSEIE
+122 KKSTEIDL
-132 IPADWGFPLMAK
+132 PADWGFPLMAK

-156 IVKNL
+156 IIKNL

-167 FQAKTEEQWML
+167 LVIEREEQWML
-178 EKWIPFDK
+178 EKWISFDK

-193 RDSKGI
+193 RDSKGV

-205 VETYQSKQV
+205 VETHQSKQV
-214 CDWVLAPAD
+214 CDWVLAPAE
-223 INHDVDLMVK
+223 INHDVDLMVR
-233 NIASSLLAELDYVG
+233 NIVASLLAELEYVG
-247 VLAIEFFYGTEG
+247 VIAIEFFYGSEG

-285 DQQICITAGI
+285 DQQICITSGI
-295 DVPMPEMLVNGA
+295 DVPIPEMLVNGA
-307 LMANLLGLQSNF
+307 LMANLLGLQSNY
-319 PISLDKRLDDLR
+319 PTSLTQRLDDLR
-331 SIPGVKLH
+331 SIPGLNVH

-360 NEDPL
+360 NKDAL
-365 SRKKEALEILKIIRS
+365 SRKKEALDVLQTIRS

>member
-13 LLVEAGKKRDV
+13 LLIEAGKKRDI
-24 DVVVQTAAET
+24 DVVVQTAAKT
-34 DPAAKKTKQVVL
+34 DPAAKKTNQVIL
-46 QNPTSAEGTK
+46 YDPTNPVGTK
-56 LLAEKSRLITF
+56 LLAEKTSLITF
-67 ENEWIDIPSLLSLQN
+67 ENEWVDISSLLSLEN

-88 PRLQSIRPLINKI
+88 PRLQSIKPLINKI

-110 DIPCPDWLPVPL
+110 DIPCPDWMALPL
-122 ETLDKSSEIE
+122 KKSSEIDL
-132 IPADWGFPLMAK
+132 PADWGFPLMAK

-156 IVKNL
+156 IIKNL

-167 FQAKTEEQWML
+167 LVIEREEQWML
-178 EKWIPFDK
+178 EKWISFDK

-193 RDSKGI
+193 RDSKGV

-205 VETYQSKQV
+205 VETHQSKQV
-214 CDWVLAPAD
+214 CDWVLAPAE
-223 INHDVDLMVK
+223 INHDVDLMVR
-233 NIASSLLAELDYVG
+233 NIVASLLAELEYVG
-247 VLAIEFFYGTEG
+247 VIAIEFFYGSEG

-285 DQQICITAGI
+285 DQQICITSGI

-307 LMANLLGLQSNF
+307 LMANLLGLQSNY
-319 PISLDKRLDDLR
+319 PTSLTQRLDDLR
-331 SIPGVKLH
+331 SIPGLNVH

-360 NEDPL
+360 NKDAL
-365 SRKKEALEILKIIRS
+365 SRKKEALDVLQTIRS

>member
-13 LLVEAGKKRDV
+13 LLIEAGKKRNV
-24 DVVVQTAAET
+24 DVVVQTAAKT
-34 DPAAKKTKQVVL
+34 DPAAKKTNQLVL
-46 QNPTSAEGTK
+46 HDPTNPVGTK
-56 LLAEKSRLITF
+56 LLAEKTRLITF
-67 ENEWIDIPSLLSLQN
+67 ENEWVDISSLLSLEN

-110 DIPCPDWLPVPL
+110 DIPCPDWLAIPL
-122 ETLDKSSEIE
+122 KKSTEIDL
-132 IPADWGFPLMAK
+132 PADWGFPLMAK

-156 IVKNL
+156 IIKNL

-167 FQAKTEEQWML
+167 LSVEREGQWML
-178 EKWIPFDK
+178 EKWISFDK

-223 INHDVDLMVK
+223 INHDVDLMVR
-233 NIASSLLAELDYVG
+233 NIAASLLAELQYVG
-247 VLAIEFFYGTEG
+247 VIAIEFFYGSEG

-285 DQQICITAGI
+285 DQQICITSGI

-307 LMANLLGLQSNF
+307 LMANLLGLQSNH
-319 PISLDKRLDDLR
+319 PTSLTQRLDDLR
-331 SIPGVKLH
+331 GIPGLNVH

-360 NEDPL
+360 NKDAL
-365 SRKKEALEILKIIRS
+365 SRKKEALDVLQTIRS

>member
-13 LLVEAGKKRDV
+13 LLIEAGKKRNV
-24 DVVVQTAAET
+24 DVVVQTAAKT
-34 DPAAKKTKQVVL
+34 DPAAKKTNQLVL
-46 QNPTSAEGTK
+46 HDPTNPEGTK
-56 LLAEKSRLITF
+56 LLAEKTRLITF
-67 ENEWIDIPSLLSLQN
+67 ENEWVDISSLLSLEN

-110 DIPCPDWLPVPL
+110 DIPCPDWLAIPL
-122 ETLDKSSEIE
+122 KKSTEIDL
-132 IPADWGFPLMAK
+132 PADWGFPLMAK

-156 IVKNL
+156 IIKNL

-167 FQAKTEEQWML
+167 LSVEREGQWML
-178 EKWIPFDK
+178 EKWISFDK

-193 RDSKGI
+193 RDSKGV

-223 INHDVDLMVK
+223 INHDVDLMVR
-233 NIASSLLAELDYVG
+233 NIAASLLAELQYVG
-247 VLAIEFFYGTEG
+247 VIAIEFFYGSEG

-285 DQQICITAGI
+285 DQQICITSGMN
-295 DVPMPEMLVNGA
+295 VPMPEMLVNGA
-307 LMANLLGLQSNF
+307 LMANLLGLQSNY
-319 PISLDKRLDDLR
+319 PIALTQRLDNLR
-331 SIPGVKLH
+331 GIPGLNVH

-351 LGHVTYLLN
+351 LGHVTYLLKN
-360 NEDPL
+360 KDAL
-365 SRKKEALEILKIIRS
+365 SRKKEALDVLKTIRL

>member
-13 LLVEAGKKRDV
+13 LLIEAGKKRNV
-24 DVVVQTAAET
+24 DVVVQTAAKT
-34 DPAAKKTKQVVL
+34 DPAAKKTNQLVL
-46 QNPTSAEGTK
+46 HDPTNPVGTK
-56 LLAEKSRLITF
+56 LLAEKTRLITF
-67 ENEWIDIPSLLSLQN
+67 ENEWVDISSLLSLEN

-110 DIPCPDWLPVPL
+110 DIPCPDWLAIPL
-122 ETLDKSSEIE
+122 KKSTEIDL
-132 IPADWGFPLMAK
+132 PADWGFPLMAK

-156 IVKNL
+156 IIKNL

-167 FQAKTEEQWML
+167 LSVEREGQWML
-178 EKWIPFDK
+178 EKWISFDK

-223 INHDVDLMVK
+223 INHDVDLMVR
-233 NIASSLLAELDYVG
+233 NIAASLLAELQYVG
-247 VLAIEFFYGTEG
+247 VIAIEFFYGSEG

-285 DQQICITAGI
+285 DQQICITSGI
-295 DVPMPEMLVNGA
+295 NVPMPEMLVNGA
-307 LMANLLGLQSNF
+307 LMANLLGLQSNY
-319 PISLDKRLDDLR
+319 PTSLTQRLDNLR
-331 SIPGVKLH
+331 GIPGLNVH

-351 LGHVTYLLN
+351 LGHVTYILN
-360 NEDPL
+360 NKDAL
-365 SRKKEALEILKIIRS
+365 SRKKEALDVLQTIRS

>member
-13 LLVEAGKKRDV
+13 LLIEAGKKRDI
-24 DVVVQTAAET
+24 DVVVQTAAKT
-34 DPAAKKTKQVVL
+34 DPAAKKTNQVIL
-46 QNPTSAEGTK
+46 HDPTNPVGTK
-56 LLAEKSRLITF
+56 LLAEKTSLITF
-67 ENEWIDIPSLLSLQN
+67 ENEWVDISSLLSLEN

-88 PRLQSIRPLINKI
+88 PRLQSIKPLINKI

-110 DIPCPDWLPVPL
+110 DIPCPDWIAIPL
-122 ETLDKSSEIE
+122 KKSSEIDL
-132 IPADWGFPLMAK
+132 PADWGFPLMAK

-156 IVKNL
+156 IIKNL

-167 FQAKTEEQWML
+167 LVIEREEQWML
-178 EKWIPFDK
+178 EKWISFDK

-193 RDSKGI
+193 RDSKGV

-205 VETYQSKQV
+205 VETHQSKQV
-214 CDWVLAPAD
+214 CDWVLAPAE
-223 INHDVDLMVK
+223 INHDVDLMVR
-233 NIASSLLAELDYVG
+233 NIVASLLAELEYVG
-247 VLAIEFFYGTEG
+247 VIAIEFFYGSEG

-285 DQQICITAGI
+285 DQQICITSGI
-295 DVPMPEMLVNGA
+295 DVPSPEMLVDGA
-307 LMANLLGLQSNF
+307 LMANLLGLQSNY
-319 PISLDKRLDDLR
+319 PTSLTQRLDDLR
-331 SIPGVKLH
+331 SIPGLNVH

-360 NEDPL
+360 NKDAL
-365 SRKKEALEILKIIRS
+365 SRKKEALDVLQTIRS

>member
-13 LLVEAGKKRDV
+13 LLIEAGKKRNV
-24 DVVVQTAAET
+24 DVVVQTAAKT
-34 DPAAKKTKQVVL
+34 DPAAKKTNQLVL
-46 QNPTSAEGTK
+46 HDPTNPVGTK
-56 LLAEKSRLITF
+56 LLAEKTRLITF
-67 ENEWIDIPSLLSLQN
+67 ENEWVDISSLLSLEN

-110 DIPCPDWLPVPL
+110 DIPCPDWLAIPL
-122 ETLDKSSEIE
+122 KKSTEIDL
-132 IPADWGFPLMAK
+132 PADWGFPLMAK

-156 IVKNL
+156 IIKNL

-167 FQAKTEEQWML
+167 LSVEREGQWML
-178 EKWIPFDK
+178 EKWISFDK

-223 INHDVDLMVK
+223 INHDVDLMVR
-233 NIASSLLAELDYVG
+233 NIAASLLAELQYVG
-247 VLAIEFFYGTEG
+247 VIAIEFFYGSEG

-285 DQQICITAGI
+285 DQQICITSGI

-307 LMANLLGLQSNF
+307 LMANLLGLQSNY
-319 PISLDKRLDDLR
+319 PTSLTQRLDNLR
-331 SIPGVKLH
+331 GIPGLNVH

-360 NEDPL
+360 NKDAL
-365 SRKKEALEILKIIRS
+365 SRKKEALDVLQTIRS
-380 IWPTS
+380 IWPSS